1 MPPLTMKILWQEGLK
16 GGFPMEKKPGA
27 ESKQNSIIIDNLE
40 IDAKPQSG
48 ILPQTCQNVNENY

>member
-1 MPPLTMKILWQEGLK
+1 
-16 GGFPMEKKPGA
+16 MEKKPGA

-48 ILPQTCQNVNENY
+48 ILPQTYQNVNENY